1 MNYTEAIERALPGF
15 RRASEENP
23 DKLVV
28 LASARHNPMEM
39 DGPGWLYL
47 LVHAKLEEIAKLMKI
62 TEVIYFHWQGTVY
75 NVQDDRII
83 VLVQADEVQS

>member
-28 LASARHNPMEM
+28 LASARHNPMEP
-39 DGPGWLYL
+39 DGPGRLYL
-47 LVHAKLEEIAKLMKI
+47 LTHDDLAEIAKLMKL
-62 TEVIYFHWQGTVY
+62 TQVIYFHWAGDFY
-75 NVQDDRII
+75 NVEDGKII
-83 VLVQADEVQS
+83 VCLHV